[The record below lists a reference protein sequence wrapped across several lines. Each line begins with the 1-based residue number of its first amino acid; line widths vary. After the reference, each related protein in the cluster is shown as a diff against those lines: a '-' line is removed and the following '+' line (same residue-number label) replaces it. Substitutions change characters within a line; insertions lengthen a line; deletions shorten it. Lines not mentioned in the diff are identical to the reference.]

1 MDIKKSDNKSLIIY
15 TSLIFMAAILMIV
28 VSFFAQKHLE
38 DARVSQTEAENITL
52 SNKAAS
58 VSEENVQL
66 VELNKTLKSEN
77 TNLTQANEQ
86 LTAEKEALLAETA
99 AYKELNQVYKL
110 LLEKKTKAAREKLGS
125 IYTQDLSPEQKEI
138 YDYLVKKTKE

>member
-1 MDIKKSDNKSLIIY
+1 MDIKKSDNKSLVIY

-99 AYKELNQVYKL
+99 AYKGLNQVYKL

>member
-1 MDIKKSDNKSLIIY
+1 MDIKKSANKSLIIY
-15 TSLIFMAAILMIV
+15 TSLILMAAILMIV

-66 VELNKTLKSEN
+66 VELNKTLKAEN

-86 LTAEKEALLAETA
+86 LTAEKEALLAEKE

-110 LLEKKTKAAREKLGS
+110 LLEKKTKAASEKLGS